1 MRQQAQYLLMYVP
14 IESISPRSTKHRTKV
29 DQFDRD
35 MLESDPAQYIDT
47 YKWLDINIRQSPR
60 NESIE

>member
-14 IESISPRSTKHRTKV
+14 IESISPRSTKHRTKA

-35 MLESDPAQYIDT
+35 MLE
-47 YKWLDINIRQSPR
+47 L
-60 NESIE
+60 